1 MRKLLTLSA
10 FLFCSINLLQAQFLK
25 KEIPGGKAFSQ
36 SLSTVVEHFQNNY
49 HQIQGE
55 MLPSDPDRDIFLST
69 VMVQGASKCLIYRFH
84 SKEDSSASWQAL
96 LYSGEDFDVA
106 SKIYKQAFRQTRQ
119 TKFKIGLENYSFEG
133 SLLAPTEDLRFTS
146 SILRPTYDVGQYK
159 NFVAEIEMINTVEG
173 WTVQLNLHSRK
184 ADTERFD

>member
-10 FLFCSINLLQAQFLK
+10 FLLCSVSFTQAQFLSK
-25 KEIPGGKAFSQ
+25 VLPGSNAFSQ

-55 MLPSDPDRDIFLST
+55 MLPSDPDRDIFQST

-84 SKEDSSASWQAL
+84 SKEDSSASWQAI
-96 LYSGEDFDVA
+96 LYSGEDFGAA

-119 TKFKIGLENYSFEG
+119 TKFKIGLEHYSFEG
-133 SLLAPTEDLRFTS
+133 SLLEPTEDLRFTS
-146 SILRPTYDVGQYK
+146 SILRPTYDIGSYK
-159 NFVAEIEMINTVEG
+159 NFMAEIEMINTIEG
-173 WTVQLNLHSRK
+173 WIVQLNLHSRK
-184 ADTERFD
+184 ADTDRFD